1 MMHGAGPAE
10 RHATAE
16 LRARH
21 AKHVAQD
28 PQQRYVAV
36 DIHLVLDA
44 IDLDFEGHGQA
55 SFE

>member
-1 MMHGAGPAE
+1 MHCAGPAKGL
-10 RHATAE
+10 TAAK
-16 LRARH
+16 LRARQ
-21 AKHVAQD
+21 AKHVAQN

-36 DIHLVLDA
+36 DIRLVLDA